1 MIAETINE
9 LYEVNVMKE
18 TEDFY
23 EKESN
28 ATYGWLKKDG
38 KYTGPRKFDFPD
50 YVQERIDWVT
60 SFINISPFVPS
71 VTVFGAVRLLLDFN
85 HEDELKK
92 YFEEGLGEYKPFTEE
107 YKRYFN
113 EFPTNDIRQARLLE
127 AVAFC

>member
-1 MIAETINE
+1 MTETN
-9 LYEVNVMKE
+9 N
-18 TEDFY
+18 FY
-23 EKESN
+23 ENESN

-38 KYTGPRKFDFPD
+38 KLAIFVPRKFDFPD
-50 YVQERIDWVT
+50 YVQERIDWVR
-60 SFINISPFVPS
+60 SFINVTPFVPS
-71 VTVFGAVRLLLDFN
+71 VTVFGAVRLLLDFD

-113 EFPTNDIRQARLLE
+113 EFPTYDIRQVRLLE